1 VCKWPLTGYGELP
14 QGFTEQHLY
23 QWLQQVLET
32 PLPKSDCL
40 ASIPLSKTLRES
52 EFYFPMEKARSGQL
66 AKLLTDHRNC
76 APVINSANNTRNNL
90 VKLPSYQTL
99 TGMMH
104 GFVDLIFQDQ
114 GKYYVCDYKSS
125 HLGNDFDDYHHDALL
140 INVEKN
146 YYDLQYLIYCL
157 ALHRHLKHSL
167 ADYDIEQHFG
177 GIYYFYLRGM
187 AGNVSE
193 TNTYNGVYYR
203 KITAAELIQLDDIFS
218 GAIS

>member
-1 VCKWPLTGYGELP
+1 MMQLIKQNEITVIADKALFLP
-14 QGFTEQHLY
+14 N
-23 QWLQQVLET
+23 
-32 PLPKSDCL
+32 
-40 ASIPLSKTLRES
+40 SISFSES
-52 EFYFPMEKARSGQL
+52 EE
-66 AKLLTDHRNC
+66 LLIADGGNNRVC
-76 APVINSANNTRNNL
+76 LISDQYQKCIGSFGIGESKFKEPVGFF
-90 VKLPSYQTL
+90 SYL
-99 TGMMH
+99 
-104 GFVDLIFQDQ
+104 